1 MPFFLVNALNYRW
14 CLPPLLPRGVR
25 REGGS
30 LHSEGDKERGMM
42 MRREDRRN
50 ESNEIN
56 MDGRR
61 ERKPAH
67 RWRAKGN
74 VINNHSGKCFTAKR
88 MCSCLTLCVCVC
100 ALFICISED
109 LFAAVHTVLHICAYR
124 IINTWHS
131 ASLQLANRTQVV
143 LWMERN

>member
-1 MPFFLVNALNYRW
+1 
-14 CLPPLLPRGVR
+14 
-25 REGGS
+25 
-30 LHSEGDKERGMM
+30 

-56 MDGRR
+56 IDGRR

-74 VINNHSGKCFTAKR
+74 VINNHSGKCFTAKC
-88 MCSCLTLCVCVC
+88 MCFCLTLCVCVRTR

-131 ASLQLANRTQVV
+131 ASLQLANWTQVL

>member
-1 MPFFLVNALNYRW
+1 
-14 CLPPLLPRGVR
+14 
-25 REGGS
+25 
-30 LHSEGDKERGMM
+30 

-100 ALFICISED
+100 ARSS
-109 LFAAVHTVLHICAYR
+109 
-124 IINTWHS
+124 S
-131 ASLQLANRTQVV
+131 ALVKTYLQLCTQFFIFVHI
-143 LWMERN
+143 E